1 MKLLK
6 YSILGITIA
15 EIIFWV
21 IVVSLYF
28 FLGEFAPHLEWTKGP
43 WGIYLV
49 AFPLASLAYL
59 IDLRWKIRA
68 TEQLADNDLF
78 PALFKGFSAGRQ
90 TRKFILWRIG
100 AAFLFFGIL
109 GPKVGSKLV
118 EVESKGSD
126 IIIAIDVSNSMLSE
140 DLGIARIEVA
150 KQTVLRTLSKL
161 GSDRVGLVVFAGE
174 AYVQCPLT
182 SDYSSLKIFL
192 NSVNTD
198 LIATQGT
205 ALGNA
210 IDVSVKA
217 FENAPENGR
226 SIIILTDGENHEDD
240 AVAAASRAQSEGITV
255 HILGLATPEGGPVP
269 KLSSNGKKIGFI
281 EDINGSPVVSRLDEP
296 SLIATAQASGGLF
309 SRSNKS
315 YVNLDPVLDA
325 LAQTEK
331 TANSDIRYTDYDH
344 KFQIFLLISIFL
356 LSLEALIPNTLRR

>member
-6 YSILGITIA
+6 YSIIGITIA

-21 IVVSLYF
+21 AVVSLYF
-28 FLGEFAPHLEWTKGP
+28 FLGEFAPHLEWTKGH
-43 WGIYLV
+43 WGIYLI
-49 AFPLASLAYL
+49 AFPVASLAYL
-59 IDLRWKIRA
+59 INLRWKIRA
-68 TEQLADNDLF
+68 TEKLADAGLF
-78 PALFKGFSAGRQ
+78 PSLFKGFSPGRQ
-90 TRKFILWRIG
+90 TRKFILWRLA

-140 DLGIARIEVA
+140 DIGAPRIEVA

-192 NSVNTD
+192 NSVSTD

-210 IDVSVKA
+210 IDVSINA

-240 AVAAASRAQSEGITV
+240 AVAAASRASSEGITV

-269 KLSSNGKKIGFI
+269 KLSKNGNKIGFI
-281 EDINGSPVVSRLDEP
+281 EDENGSPVVSRLDEP
-296 SLIATAQASGGLF
+296 SLIATAQAGSGLF

-315 YVNLDPVLDA
+315 YVNLEPILDA

-344 KFQIFLLISIFL
+344 KFTIFLLISIFL
-356 LSLEALIPNTLRR
+356 LTLEALIPNTLRR